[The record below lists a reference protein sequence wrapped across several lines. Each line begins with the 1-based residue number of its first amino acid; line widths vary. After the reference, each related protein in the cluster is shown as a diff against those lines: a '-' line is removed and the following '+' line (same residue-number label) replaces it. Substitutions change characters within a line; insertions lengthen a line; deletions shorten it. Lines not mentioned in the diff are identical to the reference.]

1 MKRTIFTFL
10 TFCGMLGSLV
20 AQDHIVTLSG
30 IAFSPNNLTINV
42 GETVQWDNMGGTHNV
57 NSSLTTYPSNP
68 EGFLSGNAAP
78 APWAFMHTFNV
89 PGVYAYRCD
98 PHFSLGMTGTITVNA
113 AATGDVVITEI
124 NYNNPGTDNY
134 EFVEFYNNG
143 SSAVQLEGWTISS
156 ALTYTFP
163 SYALNPGEYVV
174 VCNNAAVFSAGF
186 GFMPL
191 EWNPA
196 SGNALNN
203 SGENIVLKDAGGV
216 LVDSVHYLA
225 SAPWP
230 TAANGGGPSLVLCD
244 VNADNSNPA
253 NWAAATTSTGI
264 IENNTEILANPD
276 AASNCLTGPLLSF
289 QLSNYNVN
297 ENAGDVI
304 VTVLL
309 SNGNANPTTVTL
321 NAATSSTAT
330 APGDYAATL
339 PVNVTFPGGT
349 VTGMQTVIIS
359 IVDDAVIESDETIVL
374 EMTNP
379 TNGATII
386 GSGAMIH
393 ITDNDTPLSGA
404 LLISGIFDTQVEA
417 TGTWAKGCELKA
429 LQDIPDLSI
438 YSVGFANNG
447 GGTDGEEAFLP
458 AISLLAGECAWVTND
473 SAKFHDFFG
482 FPPTLADND
491 AGINGDDA
499 IELFENGQ
507 VIDVFGDISYPSGSM
522 LAWNYL
528 DGWAYRKDGTG
539 PDGILFNLNN
549 WSYSGTD
556 VFDLQTSNA
565 TANVPFPVCDYSPV
579 APMTA
584 ELVDDNFVVQSGT
597 AANLDV
603 LSNDILPSPIIS
615 LTIVSG
621 PTNGSVTGNGLI
633 DFSYTSAAGYC
644 GTDAFTYEV
653 CDAGGC
659 DQATVTLTVE
669 CFPPYDIADVTTV
682 TGGQPDSVGVT
693 CELRGVVYGI
703 DFQGVSAAGVP
714 LPAVQFY
721 INDGTGGISVF
732 GTHDFGYAV
741 QEGDEV
747 AVRGKI
753 VNFNCLTQ
761 ISELDTLYKVSSNNA
776 LLPPSI
782 TTFLNES
789 FESELVEFTNMAM
802 IDAADWNPGGT
813 GFNVRI
819 KSTINPTADTII
831 MRIDNDCELFNMPAP
846 NGPFHAIGIGGQF
859 VSGGGGNCAS
869 GYQFLPRYAPDII
882 LLNAANEAL
891 LEGKISFYPNPVG
904 DRLFIKSDIIVD
916 DVIMANALGQQVMQ
930 VKSPGNKLDVSQ
942 LQPGLYLISFRA
954 GGEAWTSKFVKR

>member
-1 MKRTIFTFL
+1 MKRTIFTLL
-10 TFCGMLGSLV
+10 TFCGLIATLM

-30 IAFSPNNLTINV
+30 IAFTPNNLTINV
-42 GETVQWDNMGGTHNV
+42 GETVQWNNTNGTHNV
-57 NSSLTTYPSNP
+57 NGSTATFPSNP
-68 EGFLSGNAAP
+68 AGFMSGGAMP
-78 APWAFMHTFNV
+78 SPWMFSHTFNT
-89 PGVYAYRCD
+89 PGVYQYRCD
-98 PHFSLGMTGTITVNA
+98 PHFSLGMTGVITVNA
-113 AATGDVVITEI
+113 APAGDVVITEI

-134 EFVEFYNNG
+134 EFIEFYNRG
-143 SSAVQLEGWTISS
+143 TSAVQLQGWTIST
-156 ALTYTFP
+156 AINYTFP
-163 SYALNPGEYVV
+163 DYTLDPGELVV
-174 VCNNAAVFSAGF
+174 VSNNATLFEAGF
-186 GFMPL
+186 GFVPL
-191 EWNPA
+191 GWDPA
-196 SGNALNN
+196 SNNVLNN
-203 SGENIVLKDAGGV
+203 TGENIVLKDAAGT
-216 LVDSVHYLA
+216 LVDSVHY
-225 SAPWP
+225 SSMAPWP
-230 TAANGGGPSLVLCD
+230 TAANGGGPSLVLCGL
-244 VNADNSNPA
+244 NSDNDNPS
-253 NWAAATTSTGI
+253 NWAAAAYPTGVSVGP
-264 IENNTEILANPD
+264 TEIRATPGGSGPCVSGPYISYV
-276 AASNCLTGPLLSF
+276 ASNASVFENDG
-289 QLSNYNVN
+289 NVLVRVAIASGN
-297 ENAGDVI
+297 ASPTAITITANAG
-304 VTVLL
+304 
-309 SNGNANPTTVTL
+309 
-321 NAATSSTAT
+321 STAT
-330 APGDYAATL
+330 AGSDYTASL
-339 PVNVTFPGGT
+339 PITITFPAGVVADTQMVTIT
-349 VTGMQTVIIS
+349 VN
-359 IVDDAVIESDETIVL
+359 DDAVIEGDEVL
-374 EMTNP
+374 LLDLTNP
-379 TNGATII
+379 TNGANVTSSAFKLNI
-386 GSGAMIH
+386 A
-393 ITDNDTPLSGA
+393 DDDTPLSGA

-458 AISLLAGECAWVTND
+458 AISLLAGECVWVTND

-507 VIDVFGDISYPSGSM
+507 VIDVFGELSYPSGST

-528 DGWAYRKDGTG
+528 DGWAYRKDGTD
-539 PDGILFNLNN
+539 PDGILFTLNN

-565 TANVPFPVCDYSPV
+565 TASVPFPVCDYSPV

-584 ELVDDNFVVQSGT
+584 ELVDDDFVVQSGT
-597 AANLDV
+597 ATNLNV
-603 LSNDILPSPIIS
+603 LSNDILPAPITA

-621 PTNGSVTGNGLI
+621 PTNGSVTVNGLI
-633 DFSYTSAAGYC
+633 DISYTSATGYC

-659 DQATVTLTVE
+659 DQATVNLTVE
-669 CFPPYDIADVTTV
+669 CFPLYDISTVTTV

-693 CELRGVVYGI
+693 CELRGIVYGI
-703 DFQGVSAAGVP
+703 DFQGVSATGVP

-732 GTHDFGYAV
+732 GTQAFGYAV

-761 ISELDTLYKVSSNNA
+761 ITNLDTLYKVSSNNA
-776 LLPPSI
+776 LLPPAI

-802 IDAADWNPGGT
+802 IDPADWNPGGT
-813 GFNVRI
+813 GFDVRI

-846 NGPFHAIGIGGQF
+846 NGPFHAIGIGGQY

-882 LLNAANEAL
+882 LLNAADEAL

-904 DRLFIKSDIIVD
+904 DLLFIKTDNIVD

-954 GGEAWTSKFVKR
+954 GGEAWTSKFVKQ